1 MERKKIYL
9 IRSIEQVFYDEYF
22 SVVIVA
28 HNKNE
33 AVNIALN
40 HCFNFKKD
48 RLNVKKIGLADNN
61 TLIGVILD
69 SFNNG

>member
-9 IRSIEQVFYDEYF
+9 IRSTKPVSYDEYF
-22 SVVIVA
+22 SIVVVA
-28 HNKNE
+28 HNNNE

-48 RLNVKKIGLADNN
+48 RLNVKKIGIADNN
-61 TLIGVILD
+61 TFIGVILD